1 MGGGAGGQGG
11 QGGYLNKSIMQRKMS
26 DEVKIGA
33 SATPFQSIGKAPAID
48 ENTSDFD
55 NANLKQKKIREL
67 IEHGI
72 YNANIAR
79 YIPGMLDLVFQGMIE
94 KIKTIESLA
103 DTTYKD
109 KEVLEFDL
117 TLDNDHYTNL
127 KNLHLCVFQ

>member
-1 MGGGAGGQGG
+1 
-11 QGGYLNKSIMQRKMS
+11 MS

-48 ENTSDFD
+48 KNTSDFD
-55 NANLKQKKIREL
+55 NANLKKKKKIRKL

-94 KIKTIESLA
+94 KIKTIECLA

-127 KNLHLCVFQ
+127 KSFPIRIRKLSNSDQVIPGTLIPVNNFIAH

>member
-1 MGGGAGGQGG
+1 
-11 QGGYLNKSIMQRKMS
+11 MS

-55 NANLKQKKIREL
+55 NANLKEKKIREL

-94 KIKTIESLA
+94 KIKTMESLA

-127 KNLHLCVFQ
+127 KNLHFCVFQ

>member
-1 MGGGAGGQGG
+1 MKLKFMGWSRHF
-11 QGGYLNKSIMQRKMS
+11 KVKTIRK
-26 DEVKIGA
+26 
-33 SATPFQSIGKAPAID
+33 
-48 ENTSDFD
+48 
-55 NANLKQKKIREL
+55 L

-94 KIKTIESLA
+94 KIKTIECLA

-117 TLDNDHYTNL
+117 TLDNDHYTNF
-127 KNLHLCVFQ
+127 KNLHLCVFQWDLENYGTNKSLNPTTTPKET